1 MTALRKRRLGKTE
14 FQITTVGLGAWAIG
28 GGGWSYGWGPQD
40 DTAAVATIV
49 SAVSR
54 GLNWLD
60 TAAIYGLGHSEL
72 LVGRALR
79 DIPATDRPLVF
90 TKCGLLAD
98 PADAQAMPA
107 RNLTP
112 ASIRR
117 EVEASLGR
125 LGVDH
130 IDLYQ
135 FHWPDTT
142 GTPLHDSWGEMGRL
156 IEEGKI
162 RAAGVSNFSVELLEQ
177 VEAIRHVDVVQP
189 PLSLIE
195 RGSGSDV
202 IPWAAAHGTGVIV
215 YSPLQ
220 SGILTDSF
228 SVERAL
234 ALPPDDWRRRSEHFQ
249 EPALSRNVALR
260 DALRP
265 IARRHG
271 TSVSAIAI
279 AWTTHFP
286 GVTAA
291 IAGARRPEQID
302 GWLDAAHLE
311 LTATDLSEIAAA
323 YTV

>member
-1 MTALRKRRLGKTE
+1 MTALRKRRLGKTD

-28 GGGWSYGWGPQD
+28 GGGWAYGWGPQD
-40 DTAAVATIV
+40 DEAAVATIV
-49 SAVSR
+49 RAVSR

-72 LVGRALR
+72 VVGRALR
-79 DIPATDRPLVF
+79 EIPSSERPLVF
-90 TKCGLLAD
+90 TKCGLLVDQAD
-98 PADAQAMPA
+98 PQAMPV

-112 ASIRR
+112 ARIRR
-117 EVEASLGR
+117 EVEESLGR
-125 LGVDH
+125 LGVDQ

-135 FHWPDTT
+135 FHWPDA
-142 GTPLHDSWGEMGRL
+142 GTPVEDSWGEMGRL
-156 IEEGKI
+156 LEEGKI
-162 RAAGVSNFSVELLEQ
+162 RAAGVSNFSVELLERA
-177 VEAIRHVDVVQP
+177 EAIRHVDVVQP
-189 PLSLIE
+189 PFSLIE

-202 IPWAAAHGTGVIV
+202 IPWALAHGTGVIV

-228 SVERAL
+228 SAERAR
-234 ALPPDDWRRRSEHFQ
+234 ALPPDDWRRRSQHFQ

-260 DALRP
+260 DALCP
-265 IARRHG
+265 IAQRHG

-279 AWTTHFP
+279 AWTTAFP

-291 IAGARRPEQID
+291 IVGARKPEQID

-311 LTATDLSEIAAA
+311 LTPTDLTEAAA
-323 YTV
+323 DTG